1 MVFRLCKGAFLGI
14 GIFLVACANPQGTA
28 SPEPVDVPNLN
39 PADSEQPPETFP
51 PLPNLEEI
59 LASANSECTNDGC
72 VQAVRYIG
80 SYDKT
85 TVNDWLP
92 FGVNIQ
98 NGYSVWLVQ
107 YATHGKQARA
117 TITLPFDVPYP
128 DKGFH
133 VILNNPMTVG
143 VASRCASGDS
153 AGGAGLAAQFGA
165 QGLVG
170 VAIDYPGLGS
180 AGTHPYLVAESEG
193 MAALDGARAALS
205 FLEYAKVP
213 HSKRLAMT
221 GLSQGGHATLSA
233 AALHESYAPELDIR
247 AFAAAAPSNLFL
259 EFWTP
264 YINTDGTHLTFYAL
278 VALAWSHHYGYP
290 TDHIFYEPR
299 RPEIEEAILSL
310 CLFEA
315 EGETLWDKL
324 GTSAETIFTQQFRE
338 AFSNADFTDFTAFE
352 LGFTANRIVPFEQ
365 TAPIKIYQGTWDY
378 TVPAE
383 STQSLIQSLQEGGMD
398 IQYEEIPLAN
408 HLNTAFG
415 YIVTYQLAGDSS
427 LHWLNG
433 HLNAEN

>member
-1 MVFRLCKGAFLGI
+1 MVFRLCKGAFLGL
-14 GIFLVACANPQGTA
+14 GLFLVGCA
-28 SPEPVDVPNLN
+28 SPEGASSPEPLDLVNPTPVE
-39 PADSEQPPETFP
+39 SEQPTQSFP

-59 LASANSECTNDGC
+59 VANANPECTDNGC
-72 VQAVRYIG
+72 VQDVHYVG

-85 TVNDWLP
+85 TVTQWLP
-92 FGVNIQ
+92 YGVNIQ
-98 NGYSVWLVQ
+98 NGYSVWLVH

-117 TITLPFDVPYP
+117 TITLPLDVQYP
-128 DKGFH
+128 SNGFH
-133 VILNNPMTVG
+133 VILNNPLTVG
-143 VASRCASGDS
+143 VASRCAPGDS
-153 AGGAGLAAQFGA
+153 AGGAGLAAQFGT
-165 QGLVG
+165 QGIVG

-213 HSKRLAMT
+213 HSNRLAMT

-259 EFWTP
+259 EFWSP
-264 YINTDGTHLTFYAL
+264 YINTDGAHLTFYAL

-290 TDHIFYEPR
+290 TDPIFYAPR
-299 RPEIEEAILSL
+299 RAEIEDAILSL
-310 CLFEA
+310 CLIEA

-324 GTSAETIFTQQFRE
+324 GTSAENIFTEQFRE
-338 AFSNADFTDFTAFE
+338 AFSNGDFTDFPAFE
-352 LGFTANRIVPFEQ
+352 LGFIANRLVPFEQ

-378 TVPAE
+378 TVPPE
-383 STQSLIQSLQEGGMD
+383 STQILIQSLQEAGMD
-398 IQYEEIPLAN
+398 IQYEEIPLAT

-433 HLNAEN
+433 QLNAEN